1 MDLICHGVP
10 SPQLFREYIA
20 WLEEKNASQIKFYD
34 FRDKRGGWGLAFKYV
49 SKEHKYFKP
58 CSIDPYYSY
67 FLEGYTYRECCYKC
81 RYCRPERTGDITIG
95 DFWGIENEHPDFYS
109 IKGVSCMLINTNKGL
124 VTWRKYRYLYH
135 SIESTFEKVSREN
148 SNLLHPTERKNA
160 IRDHIYDGIGTKDWF
175 ANVFAS
181 SFKPSNKSK
190 IKAQIPIKFR
200 FWMKWLLELIRFRSM
215 RLHMRI

>member
-1 MDLICHGVP
+1 
-10 SPQLFREYIA
+10 
-20 WLEEKNASQIKFYD
+20 
-34 FRDKRGGWGLAFKYV
+34 
-49 SKEHKYFKP
+49 
-58 CSIDPYYSY
+58 
-67 FLEGYTYRECCYKC
+67 
-81 RYCRPERTGDITIG
+81 
-95 DFWGIENEHPDFYS
+95 
-109 IKGVSCMLINTNKGL
+109 MLINTNKGL

-181 SFKPSNKSK
+181 SFKPSNKSI

-200 FWMKWLLELIRFRSM
+200 Y
-215 RLHMRI
+215 